1 MAGAYY
7 VAAVS
12 ALAIV
17 IAFLPLAYK
26 GVDRGKLTPA
36 HGKRD
41 SIAS

>member
-12 ALAIV
+12 VVAIV

-26 GVDRGKLTPA
+26 GVDRGKTPA
-36 HGKRD
+36 HGKKR
-41 SIAS
+41 